1 MPTSILHCGP
11 YAIAIV
17 LALTACGKN
26 KAPPAQP
33 PPEVAVI
40 TAHPKTAPA
49 VFELTGQT
57 AGFRDVEVRAQVSGV
72 LLKRTYREGTLVE
85 KGTPLFQIDP
95 APFAAAVE
103 QSKAQ
108 LAQQDAAV
116 ARAERDVNRL
126 EPLFKQNAVSR
137 KARDDAVANLEE
149 ARAMRQAAAAALK
162 QAQLNLDYTR
172 VTAPI
177 TGVTSKE
184 EKSEGSLVTAGADS
198 LLTKIS
204 QVDPIYVNFSFSDND
219 YLLVRNRIEA
229 GTLVL
234 PPNEDFDVELT
245 LSDGSKYGRSGKLN
259 FRDTR
264 IDAQTGTI
272 QGRALFPNPKSELVP
287 NQFVRVTLK
296 GATYPNAFL
305 VPQRAVMQGQQG
317 QFVYVVND
325 KNVVTEKPVQTGE
338 WVGDDW
344 IINGGIQRGDRIIVD
359 GVLKARPG
367 APVIPVPAQ
376 ATAPAKPSVAAA
388 P

>member
-1 MPTSILHCGP
+1 MFRSSLQCVR
-11 YAIAIV
+11 YAIAFGV
-17 LALTACGKN
+17 ALAACGKN
-26 KAPPAQP
+26 QAPPAQP

-40 TAHPKTAPA
+40 TANPKAAPA
-49 VFELTGQT
+49 IFELTGQT

-85 KGTPLFQIDP
+85 KGTQLFQIDP

-108 LAQQDAAV
+108 LEQQEAAV
-116 ARAERDVNRL
+116 ARAQRDVNRL
-126 EPLFKQNAVSR
+126 EPLFKENAVSR
-137 KARDDAVANLEE
+137 KARDDAVSNLEE

-172 VTAPI
+172 VSAPI

-204 QVDPIYVNFSFSDND
+204 QIDPIYVNFSFSDND
-219 YLLVRNRIEA
+219 YLLARNRIEA
-229 GTLVL
+229 GTLML

-245 LSDGSKYGRSGKLN
+245 LADGSRYEQPGKLN

-272 QGRALFPNPKSELVP
+272 QGRAQFPNPQGELVP

-296 GATYPNAFL
+296 GATYPKAFL

-325 KNVVTEKPVQTGE
+325 KNLVEENPVQTGE

-344 IINGGIQRGDRIIVD
+344 IINSGINRGDRIIVD
-359 GVLKARPG
+359 GVLKVRAG
-367 APVIPVPAQ
+367 VPVKAVPLQASAKPAS
-376 ATAPAKPSVAAA
+376 ATAA

>member
-1 MPTSILHCGP
+1 MSIPILQQSCS
-11 YAIAIV
+11 AIAIV
-17 LALTACGKN
+17 VALAGCGQSKGPP
-26 KAPPAQP
+26 APPA
-33 PPEVAVI
+33 PEVAVI
-40 TAHPKTAPA
+40 EASPKAAPA
-49 VFELTGQT
+49 TFELTGQT

-72 LLKRTYREGTLVE
+72 LLQRTYREGTLVE
-85 KGTPLFQIDP
+85 KGTQLFQIDP
-95 APFAAAVE
+95 APFAAVVE

-116 ARAERDVNRL
+116 ARAVRDVNRL
-126 EPLFKQNAVSR
+126 EPLFQQNAVSR
-137 KARDDAVANLEE
+137 KARDDALANLEE

-172 VTAPI
+172 VAAPI
-177 TGVTSKE
+177 SGVTSKE

-204 QVDPIYVNFSFSDND
+204 QIDPIYVNFSFSDND
-219 YLLVRNRIEA
+219 YLLARNRIAA
-229 GTLVL
+229 GTLIL

-245 LSDGSKYGRSGKLN
+245 LADGSRYAQRGKLN

-272 QGRALFPNPKSELVP
+272 QGRAQFPNPRSELVP

-305 VPQRAVMQGQQG
+305 VPQRAVMQGQRG
-317 QFVYVVND
+317 QFVYVVDD
-325 KNVVTEKPVQTGE
+325 KNLVVEKPVQTGE

-344 IINGGIQRGDRIIVD
+344 IINSGIERGDRIIVD
-359 GVLKARPG
+359 GVLKVRAG
-367 APVIPVPAQ
+367 APVKPVPSTKP
-376 ATAPAKPSVAAA
+376 ATAAAA
-388 P
+388 